1 MLPLRTCFALAVA
14 LRRPM
19 RRAGAR
25 ANPDPALGQREDA
38 WEYAEADYRRVQG
51 IRSRPPSASKFT
63 IHDPGCRPGDKC
75 ECPEYLWDSTW
86 PILKRALELDREEP
100 DRSPA
105 AQALA
110 AVLHYQELHTHHVLA
125 ARGKLEAI
133 YQQLRPIDQPDP
145 VHLSAPSRVTGRA
158 ERAA

>member
-1 MLPLRTCFALAVA
+1 MLPLRTSFRLAHA

-19 RRAGAR
+19 RHAGAR

-38 WEYAEADYRRVQG
+38 WEYAEADYRRIQG

-63 IHDPGCRPGDKC
+63 IHESGCRREKC
-75 ECPEYLWDSTW
+75 ECPEYLWANTW
-86 PILKRALELDREEP
+86 PAVKRELELGKAE
-100 DRSPA
+100 RSPA
-105 AQALA
+105 AQALT

-133 YQQLRPIDQPDP
+133 YQHLRPIDQPDP
-145 VHLSAPSRVTGRA
+145 VHLLPLVRVTGRA
-158 ERAA
+158 A